1 MPSSPSPRLQKAV
14 DLLRLARML
23 VAARYGVSYDEI
35 EEKFAVSRRT
45 AERMLA
51 AVCDLYPDYIVK
63 TDDDRCMRWQIH
75 PQNTVAWDPFQTS
88 DVAALETAAATLE
101 QTGLL
106 EQAQTL
112 RDLGLKIR
120 AALPDKLARHADVE
134 YELLTL
140 SASLI
145 QRPGPRVRL
154 AEGLLRALRNAII
167 GPNPVSFTYVSRIK
181 GDVTQRTVEPYGFI
195 YGPRPYLLA
204 RNLGG
209 EAPGFRLFSLSDMS
223 NLEVADEQFVRDEA
237 FSLSGYVE
245 QSFGAYQEAVRD
257 VVWRVAPTAAD
268 EARMWLFHPSQS
280 LEGQSDGS
288 LIVRFRAGG
297 LREMCWH
304 LFTWGGAIEV
314 LEPPELKAE
323 LAENLARFVRESG
336 VRQW

>member
-14 DLLRLARML
+14 DLLRLVRML
-23 VAARYGVSYDEI
+23 VSSRYGAGYDEI
-35 EEKFAVSRRT
+35 EEEFNVSRRT
-45 AERMLA
+45 AERMVA
-51 AVCDLYPDYIVK
+51 AVCDLYPDYVAK
-63 TDDDRCMRWQIH
+63 TDGDRCTRWQI
-75 PQNTVAWDPFQTS
+75 PQQKHIAWDPFQTS
-88 DVAALETAAATLE
+88 DIAAIETAAATLE
-101 QTGLL
+101 QTGLV

-140 SASLI
+140 SESLI
-145 QRPGPRVRL
+145 QRPGPRVCL
-154 AEGLLRALRNAII
+154 AEGLVRALRNAII
-167 GPNPVSFTYVSRIK
+167 GPNPVSFTYASRIK

-204 RNLGG
+204 RTLGG
-209 EAPGFRLFSLSDMS
+209 ETADFRLFSLSDIS

-237 FSLSGYVE
+237 FSLSQYVE
-245 QSFGAYQEAVRD
+245 QSFGAYQEPVRN
-257 VVWRVAPTAAD
+257 VVWRVAPEAAD
-268 EARMWLFHPSQS
+268 EARTWIFHPSQS
-280 LEGQSDGS
+280 LEDKCDGS
-288 LIVRFRAGG
+288 LLVRFRAGG

-323 LAENLARFVRESG
+323 LAANLARFGRESG
-336 VRQW
+336 ERQW